1 MTRHPAIDLAADF
14 DVSDATLSAAAVT
27 VKAAG
32 LRERAARLERGFR
45 TLVGELLFQI
55 MVDS

>member
-1 MTRHPAIDLAADF
+1 
-14 DVSDATLSAAAVT
+14 
-27 VKAAG
+27 